1 MCRLLPP
8 AQRQTFTCMRM
19 SGPDENM
26 PHVDATVEAPD
37 QAEEPAQQAD
47 VDDDMDEDEEVI

>member
-1 MCRLLPP
+1 MQAP
-8 AQRQTFTCMRM
+8 ATSPAPDVHMHEDV
-19 SGPDENM
+19 GPDENM